1 MRVDQ
6 EPIDID
12 EDDPELAGNTHVTH
26 RVKVVKARARLETGQ
41 STDLIR
47 Q

>member
-1 MRVDQ
+1 MRFDQ
-6 EPIDID
+6 ESIEID
-12 EDDPELAGNTHVTH
+12 EDDPQPAGNTHVTH
-26 RVKVVKARARLETGQ
+26 RVTVVAARAKLETGQ